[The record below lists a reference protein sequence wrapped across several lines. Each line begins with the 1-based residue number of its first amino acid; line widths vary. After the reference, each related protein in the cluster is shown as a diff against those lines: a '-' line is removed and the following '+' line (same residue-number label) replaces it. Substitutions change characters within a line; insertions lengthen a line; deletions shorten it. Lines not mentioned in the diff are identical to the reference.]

1 MTIETSHTVINLK
14 NEIQEAIESQPLS
27 NRDDASKYLFTAWD
41 LKDLKEAIMQLHNDS
56 VKRKALLYLA
66 SLVEDCQRQIDGRKR
81 PEIY

>member
-14 NEIQEAIESQPLS
+14 NEIQKAIESQPLS
-27 NRDDASKYLFTAWD
+27 NRDDASKYLFTAW
-41 LKDLKEAIMQLHNDS
+41 DLKEAIMQLHNDS